1 MATRIK
7 TGVLQGIQG
16 LAVVAEVD
24 LSRGLPGFHLVGL
37 PNTEVR
43 ESRDRV
49 LAALR
54 NSGVKIPPAR
64 ITVNLAP
71 AGVRKEGASCD
82 LALAVGV
89 VAAAARK
96 GRGFG
101 RPVDAGRL
109 DALFL
114 GELSLFGQVRPLRGL
129 LPILLSLRGMGSRVA
144 VVPREQ
150 YAEAALAPGYDLVPV
165 QSLSEALEW
174 LQRGELPTPPPGP
187 STGPDGADRAQAAEM
202 LGDLDGQ
209 ALVRKA
215 AVVAAVGRHNL
226 LLVGPPGTG
235 KTRLARLLA
244 RIQPDLEQE
253 MALEV
258 TRIHSAAGRSPGC
271 GLMVRPPLRAP
282 HHTTTRAGLAGGGT
296 RLDPGEVTLAHGGI
310 LFLDELTEF
319 RPGVLEILREPLEE
333 GRISLV
339 RAGGGRSYP
348 ASFQLVA
355 AMNPCHCGYLGS
367 GLRPCRCT
375 HAERL
380 RHRSRISGPLLDR
393 FDLFVEM
400 GEWEGRFLGR
410 SRGEQHP
417 EREADWR
424 RRPHTDHLTAARDRL
439 RLSPPGISEAAVS
452 LLEEMRRPLGLSLRG
467 VVRCQRIAST
477 LAALDGVG
485 RALPG
490 HIREALEFRR
500 GILDP
505 AAGQF

>member
-150 YAEAALAPGYDLVPV
+150 YAEAALA
-165 QSLSEALEW
+165 
-174 LQRGELPTPPPGP
+174 
-187 STGPDGADRAQAAEM
+187 
-202 LGDLDGQ
+202 
-209 ALVRKA
+209 
-215 AVVAAVGRHNL
+215 
-226 LLVGPPGTG
+226 
-235 KTRLARLLA
+235 
-244 RIQPDLEQE
+244 
-253 MALEV
+253 
-258 TRIHSAAGRSPGC
+258 
-271 GLMVRPPLRAP
+271 
-282 HHTTTRAGLAGGGT
+282 
-296 RLDPGEVTLAHGGI
+296 
-310 LFLDELTEF
+310 
-319 RPGVLEILREPLEE
+319 
-333 GRISLV
+333 
-339 RAGGGRSYP
+339 
-348 ASFQLVA
+348 
-355 AMNPCHCGYLGS
+355 
-367 GLRPCRCT
+367 
-375 HAERL
+375 
-380 RHRSRISGPLLDR
+380 
-393 FDLFVEM
+393 
-400 GEWEGRFLGR
+400 
-410 SRGEQHP
+410 
-417 EREADWR
+417 
-424 RRPHTDHLTAARDRL
+424 
-439 RLSPPGISEAAVS
+439 
-452 LLEEMRRPLGLSLRG
+452 
-467 VVRCQRIAST
+467 
-477 LAALDGVG
+477 
-485 RALPG
+485 
-490 HIREALEFRR
+490 
-500 GILDP
+500 
-505 AAGQF
+505 